1 MFNKILHLV
10 LIGVYML
17 PTVFIGCTEKDV
29 TTNASAEL
37 TEGEPLSGSAMHE
50 GVIWPFSSE
59 DPSTGIVYTGTLY
72 MYGSQVGQAHIM
84 SALNLDQIVI
94 TEIYLANQG
103 FSIAHKRCKYI
114 ATSAEVT
121 EEMIGDNPWEVGDT
135 ISVEITMLA
144 FEQPTADSSEES
156 LALIKY
162 TNYNGQRW
170 HAQLEKVFYG
180 NYPSLYWGDDEGLEY
195 QVGLEQLPDGSYG
208 RMMWTESFR
217 PSTWAFYDQK
227 PSLAP
232 LTDPPDPRD
241 PDVWDW
247 NQYLKCLAIGYNA
260 TCYSAAVACIFS
272 ALAWPA
278 CFGIG
283 CGAGMLGTTIGCALE
298 QLL

>member
-1 MFNKILHLV
+1 MFNKIFHLV
-10 LIGVYML
+10 LIGVFML
-17 PTVFIGCTEKDV
+17 PTVFIGCTEKDI
-29 TTNASAEL
+29 TMNAPTAL
-37 TEGEPLSGSAMHE
+37 TEGEASTGSTMHE
-50 GVIWPFSSE
+50 GDVWPFSSE

-84 SALNLDQIVI
+84 SVLELDRIKI

-103 FSIAHKRCKYI
+103 FGRAYKRCKYI
-114 ATSAEVT
+114 STSAEVT
-121 EEMIGDNPWEVGDT
+121 EEMIGNNPWEVGDT
-135 ISVEITMLA
+135 ISVEMTLLV
-144 FEQPTADSSEES
+144 FEQPTVDPSEES

-162 TNYNGQRW
+162 TSYNGQRW

-180 NYPSLYWGDDEGLEY
+180 EYPSQYWEDDDGLEY

-208 RMMWTESFR
+208 RMIWTESFR
-217 PSTWAFYDQK
+217 PNTWAFYDQE
-227 PSLAP
+227 PSFAP

-247 NQYLKCLAIGYNA
+247 NEYLKCLAIGYNA
-260 TCYSAAVACIFS
+260 GCYSAAVACIFS
-272 ALAWPA
+272 TLAWPV

-283 CGAGMLGTTIGCALE
+283 CGVSMLGATIGCALG